1 MKVSTNTLFWLGILG
16 VLFFTLTTLVGGF
29 LFPNYSHIQQLIS
42 ESYATG
48 TSNGFQLRVFGY
60 LPSGLF
66 LALFSFL
73 AIRVL
78 PKSKLST
85 IGFLGLGLFYGITTI
100 IVSIFPC
107 DEGCNP
113 EFINPS
119 ISQIIH
125 TISGALTYL
134 IVPTCLILIGI
145 AAKRWKNGNT
155 ISKLSVFCGLLAI
168 VFVMLLITNP
178 SSNYSGLYQRIVE
191 GSILFWIVNC
201 ALYIKRYT
209 QQHI

>member
-1 MKVSTNTLFWLGILG
+1 MKVNTIFWFGILG
-16 VLFFTLTTLVGGF
+16 VLFFVITTLVGGF

-48 TSNGFQLRVFGY
+48 TTNGFYLRAFGY
-60 LPSGLF
+60 FPSGLF

-78 PKSKLST
+78 PKSKLTT
-85 IGFLGLGLFYGITTI
+85 IGFLGLGLFYGIATI

-107 DEGCNP
+107 DVGCNP

-125 TISGALTYL
+125 TISGGLTYM
-134 IVPTCLILIGI
+134 IVPICLVLIGI
-145 AAKRWKNGNT
+145 SAKHWKNGNL
-155 ISKLSVFCGLLAI
+155 ISKSSIFCGILAI
-168 VFVMLLITNP
+168 VLVFALISNP
-178 SSNYSGLYQRIVE
+178 KGNNIGLYQRIIE
-191 GSILFWIVNC
+191 STILFWIVNC
-201 ALYIKRYT
+201 AYYIKRYT
-209 QQHI
+209 KQHI